1 MVVTNS
7 AKGYRRGRHIR
18 SAITLLLLIGILG
31 GAAWFGWQ
39 EVLGD
44 ATPDRTIDCTTPRPG
59 TKQKIEAKNVVVNV
73 YNAGRTTGLADDIAQ
88 QLRDRGFEIGIV
100 ANAEDEAAEVTK
112 VRINGRAND
121 APEVQLLAAQV
132 KKSERVP
139 DGRLETEVDLIVGD
153 EFQGLVKDGPSVL
166 NVKSTVATCT
176 TSTPRPE
183 A

>member
-1 MVVTNS
+1 MVTTSS

-18 SAITLLLLIGILG
+18 SAITLLFLIGVLG
-31 GAAWFGWQ
+31 GAAWFGWK

-44 ATPDRTIDCTTPRPG
+44 STPDRTIDCTTPEPG
-59 TKQKIEAKNVVVNV
+59 TKQKVEAANVVVNV
-73 YNAGRTTGLADDIAQ
+73 YNAGSTTGLADDVAQ
-88 QLRDRGFEIGIV
+88 QLRDRGFKVGLV

-132 KKSERVP
+132 PRPERVP

-153 EFQGLVKDGPSVL
+153 EFQGLVKKGPSVL
-166 NVKSTVATCT
+166 EVETTVATCT

>member
-1 MVVTNS
+1 MVTNS
-7 AKGYRRGRHIR
+7 TKGYRRGRHIR
-18 SAITLLLLIGILG
+18 SAITLLLLVGILG

-44 ATPDRTIDCTTPRPG
+44 SAPDRTIDCTTPKPG

-73 YNAGRTTGLADDIAQ
+73 YNAGSTTGLADDIAQ
-88 QLRDRGFEIGIV
+88 QLEDRGFEVGIV

-132 KKSERVP
+132 NKPERVP

-153 EFQGLVKDGPSVL
+153 EFQGLVKDGPKVL
-166 NVKSTVATCT
+166 EVETTVATCT
-176 TSTPRPE
+176 TSTPSP
-183 A
+183 AA